1 MAFSA
6 KQKMYNFAKPK
17 KRKIHTHKVVGGVQ
31 YIAGKKYVPKFPKAK
46 KTVLREVRVEQLNG
60 KGNSMATKKRRK
72 TRKSATPKRATRRRR
87 RTTHAVRA
95 AALVGRRTVRR
106 ARKSVRRIGR
116 KAHRGMVKYSGGL
129 ITNNKKES
137 IINLACIGA
146 GFIGSMALMN
156 LAPIPAT
163 IKNLKWKG
171 GILAG
176 LGVVAALKVK
186 DKKARLALA
195 GMAVYG
201 LVDLLKTYVP
211 QLASLS
217 GYDAQRAMVLSGAVQ
232 SRARLAVGG
241 THGRT
246 ASVGATHRVAGRAM
260 VSGAST
266 YRSSET
272 SFVH

>member
-1 MAFSA
+1 MMAFSA

-17 KRKIHTHKVVGGVQ
+17 KHKSRKGHRVQVVEGVE
-31 YIAGKKYVPKFPKAK
+31 YRSSLRKPARKRKPEI
-46 KTVLREVRVEQLNG
+46 REVLVVEKSNS
-60 KGNSMATKKRRK
+60 KGNVMATKTKRRK
-72 TRKSATPKRATRRRR
+72 SRKTATAKRVSPRRRR
-87 RTTHAVRA
+87 SMRAVKTVA
-95 AALVGRRTVRR
+95 RRSVRR
-106 ARKSVRRIGR
+106 ARKSVSRIGR
-116 KAHRGMVKYSGGL
+116 SVHRRLVASSGGL

-217 GYDAQRAMVLSGAVQ
+217 GYDAQRAMV
-232 SRARLAVGG
+232 
-241 THGRT
+241 
-246 ASVGATHRVAGRAM
+246 
-260 VSGAST
+260 
-266 YRSSET
+266 
-272 SFVH
+272 